1 MTFSSRSFRAPT
13 ALVLSLILSACGG
26 GGGGGSTAGGVA
38 PASLA
43 SISQGNFQTAAATAT
58 SPVGDLMDLNTATSQ
73 LISGVEVSAPPL
85 SLASATTEIYKRF
98 HGKGSRLAT
107 GVVVTNQCSG
117 GGSVSVDE
125 TSVDS
130 ATFTVGDRASL
141 TFNNCKESNLP
152 TLNGAATF
160 RIATVSGNLDS
171 TTYNFGLA
179 ATFDNFSFSDAARKL
194 AITGD
199 LQVSVSQNGSS
210 TVNLGLSGSSLAA
223 TTTVSGTTTNTYTL
237 TAYSLS
243 VAEANGVA
251 SLSGKYAVSGSS
263 TKLGGSFA
271 YNVET
276 LQPLV
281 LSSATGDPRSGS
293 FIVRGAPATVTVT
306 ALDATSVRV
315 DYSEKGDGV
324 VSSTN
329 TMTWSAFDLL
339 N

>member
-1 MTFSSRSFRAPT
+1 M
-13 ALVLSLILSACGG
+13 SLILSACGG
-26 GGGGGSTAGGVA
+26 GGGSTTSNTSGAA
-38 PASLA
+38 PATLA
-43 SISQGNFQTAAATAT
+43 SINQGNYQTVAATAT
-58 SPVGDLMDLNTATSQ
+58 SPVGDLMDLNGATSQ
-73 LISGVEVSAPPL
+73 LISGVEVSTPPL

-107 GVVVTNQCSG
+107 GVVMTEQCSG
-117 GGSVSVDE
+117 GGSISIDE
-125 TSVDS
+125 TSANSVTP
-130 ATFTVGDRASL
+130 AAGDRATL
-141 TFNNCKESNLP
+141 TFTNCKESNLP

-160 RIATVSGNLDS
+160 RITNVSGTLGS
-171 TTYNFGLA
+171 TTYHFGLA
-179 ATFDNFSFSDAARKL
+179 ATFDNFSFSDAAKKL

-199 LQVSVSQNGSS
+199 LLVSASQNGSS
-210 TVNLGLSGSSLAA
+210 TVNVGLSGSSLAV
-223 TTTVSGTTTNTYTL
+223 TTAVSGTTTNTYVL

-243 VAEANGVA
+243 GTEANGVI
-251 SLSGKYAVSGSS
+251 SMSGKYGLSGSS
-263 TKLGGSFA
+263 IKLGGSFA

-281 LSSATGDPRSGS
+281 LSSSTGFPRSGS
-293 FIVRGAPATVTVT
+293 FIVRGAPAAVTVT
-306 ALDATSVRV
+306 ALDATSVRI